1 MSDIIPHLD
10 EIDTSTDC
18 WADTVDRVVY
28 DGTEYRVK
36 TSLTGEP
43 RLLKDDTNQ

>member
-1 MSDIIPHLD
+1 MSDVIPHLD

-28 DGTEYRVK
+28 DGIEYRVK
-36 TSLTGEP
+36 TALTGDP
-43 RLLKDDTNQ
+43 RLIKNESEE